1 MSETAAVLRA
11 PNRQAN
17 ANRRNATHSTPPVTP
32 EGLAHRPFVP
42 LCAPKKTR
50 ASLNALRHALTG
62 QTVVLP
68 ADDLAAYQ
76 RSCAEFHAELKPN
89 GLLETKL
96 VQAIA
101 DPLAS

>member
-1 MSETAAVLRA
+1 MSETAAAILRA
-11 PNRQAN
+11 PNRQAD
-17 ANRRNATHSTPPVTP
+17 NRRNATHSTGPVTP
-32 EGLAHRPFVP
+32 EGKR
-42 LCAPKKTR
+42 R